1 VLLASRGRNR
11 SPSLW
16 DGDRPKYAEQMEQ
29 MQKWLDEA
37 KAKGIKKGVHHLP
50 LPGVLPVG
58 FGPIPAPDNPHKLIA
73 SYAKDM
79 EIVVSGAFT

>member
-11 SPSLW
+11 SPSL
-16 DGDRPKYAEQMEQ
+16 GTATAEQMEQ